1 MKSSKKKGKILKNN
15 YPFVM
20 IIIAMIMISSGLY
33 LNYHTNPKI
42 LLSKTFNNL
51 IKIVENTKS
60 NEDITGI
67 SENFTLN
74 SNIKFNIGNQ
84 SIQKSI
90 DTKDAQNKNLITNLN
105 NTTTNL
111 TLVQDKT
118 NKKMYAS
125 INSKLGQEEL
135 INAKYLVENATEY
148 YYVKDIVNNYVN
160 NGNSAYFEA
169 LNSATTT
176 KENIIYILQMTS
188 KSLEKRL
195 KNEYFTKTKEQTLLN
210 NKIKKLNK
218 ISLKLTDTTTKEL
231 VNNIIIDLKED
242 KKANQI
248 LTSIDKNFF
257 KNIIDNENKIFNYN
271 EIITINMYI
280 TNLGDIKK
288 YELIYLEKE
297 KENKLTYEAETEQIY
312 YIENNQIIYDIKYE
326 SSEDK
331 KNLIFYNVQGEEQG
345 KIVYDKTINRT
356 LINGNLKRKSDI
368 IDIIYDSS
376 IEDIEKNISYT
387 NKINFLLKVSSP
399 TGNIVNTTININNN
413 LKSSTMINE
422 DTTASVFAS
431 SLTEDEEKLLNNKL
445 SNTYM
450 RLSN

>member
-20 IIIAMIMISSGLY
+20 IIIAMTMISSGLY

-90 DTKDAQNKNLITNLN
+90 DTKDTQNKNLITNLN

-326 SSEDK
+326 SSEDE
-331 KNLIFYNVQGEEQG
+331 KNLIFYNDQGEEQG

>member
-326 SSEDK
+326 SSEDE
-331 KNLIFYNVQGEEQG
+331 KNLIFYNDQGEEQG

>member
-20 IIIAMIMISSGLY
+20 IIIAMTMISSGLY

-90 DTKDAQNKNLITNLN
+90 DTKDTQNKNLITNLN

-257 KNIIDNENKIFNYN
+257 KNIIDSENKIFNYN

-326 SSEDK
+326 SSEDE
-331 KNLIFYNVQGEEQG
+331 KNLIFYNDQGEEQG

-431 SLTEDEEKLLNNKL
+431 SITEDEEKLLNNKL

>member
-326 SSEDK
+326 SSEDE
-331 KNLIFYNVQGEEQG
+331 KNLIFYNDQGEEQG

-356 LINGNLKRKSDI
+356 LINGNLKQKSDI

-422 DTTASVFAS
+422 DTTTAVFAS
-431 SLTEDEEKLLNNKL
+431 SITEDEEKLLNNKL

>member
-20 IIIAMIMISSGLY
+20 IIIAMTMISSGLY

-90 DTKDAQNKNLITNLN
+90 DTKDTQNKNLITNLN

-326 SSEDK
+326 SSEDE
-331 KNLIFYNVQGEEQG
+331 KNLIFYNDQGEEQG

-413 LKSSTMINE
+413 IKSSTMINE
-422 DTTASVFAS
+422 DTTTAVFAS
-431 SLTEDEEKLLNNKL
+431 SITEDEEKLLNNKL

>member
-20 IIIAMIMISSGLY
+20 IIIAMTMISSGLY

-90 DTKDAQNKNLITNLN
+90 DTKDTQNKNLITNLN

-160 NGNSAYFEA
+160 NGNSGYFEA

-176 KENIIYILQMTS
+176 KENIIYILKITS

-195 KNEYFTKTKEQTLLN
+195 KNEYFTTTKEQTLLN

-248 LTSIDKNFF
+248 LTSLDKNFF
-257 KNIIDNENKIFNYN
+257 KNIIDSENKIFNYN

-280 TNLGDIKK
+280 TNLGNIKK
-288 YELIYLEKE
+288 YELIYLNKE
-297 KENKLTYEAETEQIY
+297 KENKLTYEVETEQIY

-326 SSEDK
+326 SSEDE

-413 LKSSTMINE
+413 IKSSTMINE